1 MLMLKK
7 KTPKYITM
15 HTLLYKNTLL
25 FFAPD
30 RYFVPLL
37 RATDNTLNPVIG
49 APWAPGT
56 SKHQD
61 VSLSPGLMEDPKNP
75 LMTIRAFV
83 GPLNLLKVS
92 PASHS
97 QFAPQ
102 PSLSRGVYGC
112 LTNLFCSG
120 RRFLQAVENPASWP
134 GKILSSHFKIRSW
147 SRSGASGKV
156 GVKFLK
162 RTTKKR
168 KLLFEEIPVLKHMSV

>member
-1 MLMLKK
+1 
-7 KTPKYITM
+7 M

-25 FFAPD
+25 FFVPD

-49 APWAPGT
+49 TPWAPGA

-83 GPLNLLKVS
+83 GPFNLLKVS

-97 QFAPQ
+97 QFARQ
-102 PSLSRGVYGC
+102 PG
-112 LTNLFCSG
+112 LTNLSCSG
-120 RRFLQAVENPASWP
+120 RRFLQAVENPAS
-134 GKILSSHFKIRSW
+134 
-147 SRSGASGKV
+147 
-156 GVKFLK
+156 
-162 RTTKKR
+162 
-168 KLLFEEIPVLKHMSV
+168 